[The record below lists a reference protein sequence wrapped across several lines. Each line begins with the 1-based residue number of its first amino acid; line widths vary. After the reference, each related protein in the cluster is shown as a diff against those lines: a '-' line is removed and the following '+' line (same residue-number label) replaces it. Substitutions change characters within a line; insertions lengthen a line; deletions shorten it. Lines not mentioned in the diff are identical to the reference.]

1 VSQILSDAA
10 LDEAVAS
17 FTRQLGEQEVTRAS
31 ELFGEM
37 IDCDVARAEPLDTS
51 KGTMATANGERI
63 VQTEVESQHHSSPA
77 TVEPPTFI
85 QGKSV
90 PPDSKDQ
97 QVSDAPGCNL
107 EIDLS
112 VVLNDLDSNEFI
124 SVPVAEKVVTGGES
138 ETQIQLPVSA
148 VIKPAE
154 NVHSISMESVAPN
167 PATDP
172 ENQLIER
179 NTAEAMAEGKV
190 ARHAS
195 QKHDAEKQSFNDNHA
210 TQKMVKKQLT
220 ASTSKSC
227 TDSSVRESVP
237 KITTS
242 NEKADV
248 PHQARSSQ
256 RNRRTS
262 MPSAAMKAT
271 ALKPMVS
278 VKRTNCERSPI
289 RTPRQFGNHPAPRR
303 PERDERRAP
312 LSRPS
317 TTPQS
322 RSRSPNRRPSESG
335 GVFVSRAEYDEFL
348 RWNRN
353 AKK

>member
-1 VSQILSDAA
+1 MQQLCDRDA
-10 LDEAVAS
+10 
-17 FTRQLGEQEVTRAS
+17 TEVTRAA
-31 ELFGEM
+31 EPFGEI

-63 VQTEVESQHHSSPA
+63 VQMEVESQHHSSPA
-77 TVEPPTFI
+77 TVEPSTFI
-85 QGKSV
+85 QRKSV

-97 QVSDAPGCNL
+97 QVSDARGCNL

-112 VVLNDLDSNEFI
+112 VVLNDLDSDEFI
-124 SVPVAEKVVTGGES
+124 SIPVAEKVVTGGES
-138 ETQIQLPVSA
+138 EIQIQLPVSA
-148 VIKPAE
+148 IIKPAE
-154 NVHSISMESVAPN
+154 NVHSISMVSVAPN

-179 NTAEAMAEGKV
+179 NTAEAMAEGK
-190 ARHAS
+190 AAKHAS

-210 TQKMVKKQLT
+210 TQKMVEKQLT

-248 PHQARSSQ
+248 PRQARSSQ
-256 RNRRTS
+256 RDRRTS
-262 MPSAAMKAT
+262 MPSAVMKAT

-278 VKRTNCERSPI
+278 VKRTDCGRSPI

-303 PERDERRAP
+303 PERDKRRAP
-312 LSRPS
+312 LSRPL
-317 TTPQS
+317 TTPRS